1 MDLNAIKR
9 RLGEM
14 QSQTNNNSGGGKQL
28 FWKPSVG
35 KQVVRVVP
43 NKYNKEFPFTEMKFY
58 YGIGSK
64 RVMASPSNWGE
75 KDPIMEFAKQLRQT
89 NDRENWRLAKK
100 LDPKTRIFAPIVVRG
115 EESEGVKLWQF
126 GKEVY
131 QEFLNMA
138 ADEEIGD
145 YTDMAQGRDIKLTT
159 VGPEVTG
166 TPYNKTS
173 IGPSMK
179 TSPIA
184 EDSAVVE
191 SCLNEQADPMKVF
204 KPLSYDEMKE
214 ALQEWLAPEGGEEE
228 GSITSEPAVAFDK
241 PETTSSN
248 YSLDTT
254 ASNVKKT
261 KAAQFD
267 DLFSEDKN
275 DDLPF

>member
-1 MDLNAIKR
+1 MDLNAIKN
-9 RLGEM
+9 RLDQM
-14 QSQTNNNSGGGKQL
+14 NKQTTSNSGGGKSL

-35 KQVVRVVP
+35 KEVVRVVP
-43 NKYNKEFPFTEMKFY
+43 SKYNKQFPFTEMLFY
-58 YGIGSK
+58 YGIGQ
-64 RVMASPSNWGE
+64 RVMASPQNWGE
-75 KDPIMEFAKQLRQT
+75 KDPIQEFTKQLR
-89 NDRENWRLAKK
+89 NSGDKENWRLAKK

-131 QEFLNMA
+131 QGFLNMA

-228 GSITSEPAVAFDK
+228 DSITSEPAVAFDK